1 MNLVEQTFM
10 DAKISIETLSREEG
24 GKERRARRIRGKLET
39 GEEGWLREEEEGAKE
54 E

>member
-1 MNLVEQTFM
+1 ML
-10 DAKISIETLSREEG
+10 KLEEG

-39 GEEGWLREEEEGAKE
+39 EEEGWLREEEEGAKE